1 MGAPRRK
8 IDPLHKP
15 YEQQKKDPTFWSPE
29 VVKKLEEAFAIDATV
44 AEACYYADIDR
55 QTYYNHVSDA
65 EDATQEQKELFDRFA
80 RLRERPVL
88 IARQTVV
95 KALDKDPELSL
106 KYLERKR
113 RLEFSTRLE
122 EASERTINITFVNK
136 VPRLTSQIVDA
147 EVVDAKKDEPIQIS
161 EGELYHD

>member
-1 MGAPRRK
+1 MPKK

-15 YEQQKKDPTFWSPE
+15 KKTPTFWNDE
-29 VVKKLEEAFAIDATV
+29 VIKKLEEAFAIDATV

-55 QTYYNHVSDA
+55 QTFYNHVSDA
-65 EDATQEQKELFDRFA
+65 EDATAAQKKLFGRFQ

-95 KALDKDPELSL
+95 KQLDKDPELSL

-113 RLEFSTRLE
+113 RLEFSTRVE
-122 EASERTINITFVNK
+122 NDQMIHGEVSFINK
-136 VPRLTSQIVDA
+136 VPR
-147 EVVDAKKDEPIQIS
+147 KD
-161 EGELYHD
+161 D